1 MCMQPLKFNMT
12 LKIEPVTRDQLKS
25 LMRALEPLQS
35 IILQLGAVDLAKG
48 RGVLEGNSR
57 CLWTK
62 DGRRITLT
70 PTSDGGFVGSC
81 GRTPDPECP
90 V

>member
-1 MCMQPLKFNMT
+1 MCMQPFKKL
-12 LKIEPVTRDQLKS
+12 EPVTQAQLKS
-25 LMRALEPLQS
+25 LMRAIGPLHSTILE
-35 IILQLGAVDLAKG
+35 LGQADLSKG

-81 GRTPDPECP
+81 GKTPDPQCP
-90 V
+90 C